1 MKLRTKLMLFT
12 AAAALSANMAFAAV
26 DPNALVAE
34 FQAQG
39 YTSIEVTVGPTQ
51 TRVEAVREG
60 EKVETIYDT
69 ATGVILQQEIETPDE
84 DDLDDLGFEIEFE
97 DEDFLDGDDDDEDD
111 EGDDDEGDDDE
122 GDDDED
128 DDEDDEDDEDEGEG
142 GGSDGGGDDDG
153 DDD

>member
-26 DPNALVAE
+26 DPSALIAE
-34 FQAQG
+34 LQAQG

-51 TRVEAVREG
+51 TKVEAVREG
-60 EKVETIYDT
+60 EKIETIYET
-69 ATGVILQQEIETPDE
+69 ATGVILKQEIETPDA

-111 EGDDDEGDDDE
+111 EDDDE

-128 DDEDDEDDEDEGEG
+128 DDEDDEDDEDEDDDEDDEDGSA
-142 GGSDGGGDDDG
+142 GGSES
-153 DDD
+153 